1 MKRKKAEED
10 LQKALAECKLQK
22 KRNTII
28 LTCSHVLFR

>member
-22 KRNTII
+22 KYNYTYMFTCII
-28 LTCSHVLFR
+28 

>member
-22 KRNTII
+22 KNTII